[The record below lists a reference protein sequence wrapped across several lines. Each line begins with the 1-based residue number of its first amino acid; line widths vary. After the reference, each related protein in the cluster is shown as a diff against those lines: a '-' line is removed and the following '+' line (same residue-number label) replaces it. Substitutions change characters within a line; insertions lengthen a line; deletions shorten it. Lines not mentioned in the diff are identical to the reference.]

1 MHSFTFWKIVLGKS
15 LCHSCAQ
22 ALCLILLW
30 FSFRCKM
37 PLLWI
42 ACIPRA
48 TVQSIKFF
56 LMLHNM
62 GVHYFFSHLRVSN
75 NTRKTHQPDF
85 ARLQLNEDLEKFP
98 CLARSLVA
106 NYLLT
111 NQQPLKWFERRFLSC
126 VRGSESPLWRGKK
139 FEEDPR
145 AAGQA
150 QCFSETNLLKS
161 LWMSSPWRWHKVLG
175 VFEMLR

>member
-1 MHSFTFWKIVLGKS
+1 MFDTPALVPSGAK
-15 LCHSCAQ
+15 CHCFGNSA
-22 ALCLILLW
+22 
-30 FSFRCKM
+30 K
-37 PLLWI
+37 
-42 ACIPRA
+42 

-85 ARLQLNEDLEKFP
+85 ARLQVNEDLEKFP

-111 NQQPLKWFERRFLSC
+111 NQQPLK
-126 VRGSESPLWRGKK
+126 
-139 FEEDPR
+139 
-145 AAGQA
+145 
-150 QCFSETNLLKS
+150 
-161 LWMSSPWRWHKVLG
+161 
-175 VFEMLR
+175 